1 MVDLHPVEVHYAE
14 GLASGVLRVLTLSH
28 LEVTSNLTN
37 ETATLREAFIVNVLD
52 DLEAA
57 GVQEPRL
64 KSLRHFP
71 FFF

>member
-1 MVDLHPVEVHYAE
+1 VVDLHPVEVHYAE